1 MKSLNNYI
9 LEKQNE
15 SIDSQWV
22 NDEKPIKTIDGR
34 QVIIYSIDRKQVP
47 NVLKGSVKMN
57 DSLFEFEWLDNG
69 TCVKATDKLGN
80 PKQPDNSDNLI
91 KA

>member
-15 SIDSQWV
+15 PIDTQWV

-80 PKQPDNSDNLI
+80 PKQPDSSDNLI